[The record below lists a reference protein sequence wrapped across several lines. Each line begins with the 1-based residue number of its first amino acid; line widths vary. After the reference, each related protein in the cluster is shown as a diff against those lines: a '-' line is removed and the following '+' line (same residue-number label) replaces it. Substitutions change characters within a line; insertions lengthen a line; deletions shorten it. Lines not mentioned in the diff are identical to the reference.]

1 MVRARWACIIFA
13 TLKRISFR
21 SATLLLPQEV
31 TPIFATET
39 ALSIIFSFAAA
50 HDIAVGCVIF
60 YQFLGLRE
68 WDRKKMRDF
77 FVMAMEEE
85 PLF

>member
-39 ALSIIFSFAAA
+39 ALSIIFSFAT
-50 HDIAVGCVIF
+50 
-60 YQFLGLRE
+60 Q
-68 WDRKKMRDF
+68 
-77 FVMAMEEE
+77 
-85 PLF
+85 